1 MGVLGTAL
9 IAKGVGKVAGNIF
22 GGRPAF
28 SGLNPFASRSSTPR
42 AATGTQQYGAP
53 TPLPSTP
60 FSYGGEFS
68 GKPFGNAPL
77 GTGTFSPGNT
87 GQGVSVGSQGKSGLG
102 SMLSGVGDAVSGVGN
117 SVGSLFGGLFG
128 GGNGSAS
135 SPTPQA
141 SSPAA
146 QAQSSAPKAGLT
158 GSQFGTGQENP
169 NGEGVSADWQGIQL
183 DGVAGPDLFG
193 NEIYNAAK

>member
-1 MGVLGTAL
+1 
-9 IAKGVGKVAGNIF
+9 
-22 GGRPAF
+22 
-28 SGLNPFASRSSTPR
+28 
-42 AATGTQQYGAP
+42 
-53 TPLPSTP
+53 
-60 FSYGGEFS
+60 
-68 GKPFGNAPL
+68 
-77 GTGTFSPGNT
+77 
-87 GQGVSVGSQGKSGLG
+87 
-102 SMLSGVGDAVSGVGN
+102 MLSGVGDAVSGVGN

>member
-1 MGVLGTAL
+1 MGVLGSAL

-22 GGRPAF
+22 GGRPVF
-28 SGLNPFASRSSTPR
+28 SGLNPFASRAPAPR
-42 AATGTQQYGAP
+42 VGTQQYGAP
-53 TPLPSTP
+53 TPLPPSP
-60 FSYGGEFS
+60 FTFGGEFS

-77 GTGTFSPGNT
+77 GTGTFAPGNT

-135 SPTPQA
+135 SPAPQA

-146 QAQSSAPKAGLT
+146 QAQSSAPKAGLV
-158 GSQFGTGQENP
+158 SNSNFGTGQENP
-169 NGEGVSADWQGIQL
+169 NGEGVSADWQGINI